1 MSIRRPVELTPELML
16 RAYAS
21 GIFPMAEDADDPYLH
36 WLDPDPRGI
45 IPLDDFHVPKRLR
58 RIIRQQPYDI
68 RADTDFGQVIDRCG
82 PMRPGGERTWLN
94 TGIAAVCRA
103 LHRQGFAHSIEAW
116 QGDRLVGGLYG
127 IALGGAFFGESMFS
141 MAENASKIA
150 LVHLVARLKAGGF
163 TLLDSQFITAHL
175 QQFGAREISRSSYRR
190 LLADA
195 VRRQGSFASGL
206 SDLGESA
213 LVSAFLQ
220 SSSQIS

>member
-1 MSIRRPVELTPELML
+1 MSLRRPVELTPDLML
-16 RAYAS
+16 RAYS
-21 GIFPMAEDADDPYLH
+21 NGIFPMAEDADDPYLH

-45 IPLDDFHVPKRLR
+45 LPLDEFHVPKRLR
-58 RIIRQQPYDI
+58 RIVRQQPYEI
-68 RADTDFGQVIDRCG
+68 RADTDFDQVIERCG

-94 TGIAAVCRA
+94 VGIAKVCRE
-103 LHRQGFAHSIEAW
+103 LHRSGFAHSVEAW
-116 QGDRLVGGLYG
+116 LDGRLVGGLYG
-127 IALGGAFFGESMFS
+127 IALGSAFFGESMFS

-150 LVHLVARLKAGGF
+150 LVHLAARLKAGGF

-175 QQFGAREISRSSYRR
+175 QQFGAREISRASYRR

-195 VRRQGSFASGL
+195 VGRQGSFASGL
-206 SDLGESA
+206 GEAA